1 MAAAATSSDMPS
13 DVNLVIVCA
22 CAKIAQFLAPDFLSH
37 DRAMQIPIL
46 RVRACRSPSLDVL
59 VEMEAITM
67 LQFAAG
73 VGLFCAFVV
82 FYFYKRRNGHS
93 KVRIVLWRPS
103 CFWYCINMLE
113 FNR

>member
-1 MAAAATSSDMPS
+1 MRCRFLYCVSA
-13 DVNLVIVCA
+13 LVDL
-22 CAKIAQFLAPDFLSH
+22 F
-37 DRAMQIPIL
+37 RWMTY
-46 RVRACRSPSLDVL
+46 

-82 FYFYKRRNGHS
+82 FYFYIRRNGHS

-103 CFWYCINMLE
+103 CFWYCINMPE